1 MWKGGE
7 WVEELNADR
16 LIAEKNNYGRNE
28 KRYQTGWRLVKLPV
42 YPNYWFDLSGTVQ
55 HCTQ

>member
-16 LIAEKNNYGRNE
+16 LIAEKNNYG
-28 KRYQTGWRLVKLPV
+28 KRKIPNGLETGETSIIPQ
-42 YPNYWFDLSGTVQ
+42 LSV
-55 HCTQ
+55 

>member
-16 LIAEKNNYGRNE
+16 LIAEKNNYG
-28 KRYQTGWRLVKLPV
+28 KRKKIPNGLETGETSSISQLLV
-42 YPNYWFDLSGTVQ
+42 
-55 HCTQ
+55 